1 VDPGSQLSSHLGFM
15 DAARAQTGDPYL
27 GCPTQT
33 VPGRIHR
40 PVEAPDQGLAR
51 LTSEVR
57 VDLPWSYTLPATSV
71 QILAG
76 IITAAIRTRDRPPE
90 VA

>member
-1 VDPGSQLSSHLGFM
+1 M
-15 DAARAQTGDPYL
+15 DAARAQTGDPDL
-27 GCPTQT
+27 GCRTQT
-33 VPGRIHR
+33 GHGRIHR
-40 PVEAPDQGLAR
+40 PVEAPEQGSAR

-71 QILAG
+71 RILAG
-76 IITAAIRTRDRPPE
+76 ILTAAIRTRDRPPE